1 MDRRWIAT
9 GLVGITACAVACVL
23 LWPRT
28 ERAVA
33 VLAAR
38 DDPAALSDI
47 QLDSALRNDPGLLA
61 REAEAALAAGD
72 IDLADS
78 FAEVAVARN
87 AILSEGLRMRI
98 TEAVAQENSV
108 GRLAERFAGGL
119 VTGQAEDA
127 AGLTGVIAGDL
138 FVFGDIRDVLR
149 EGKHV
154 VMGEDGD
161 RVILGLA
168 AAGLAVTAATYLSAG
183 GAAPV
188 RAGLTM
194 VKDARKAGRMSAGL
208 SRWAG
213 RSARDLVD
221 PPVLQKALATGS
233 FARPD
238 QVVPAVKTA
247 FRMEKAGALVRVA
260 KDVGRIGK
268 RAGTRGAFDAMK
280 LAEGPKDIA
289 RAARLAEAKGGQT
302 RAILKMLGR
311 GAFVLAVGA
320 FDLTLWLF
328 WALIAAFGFIVSIKT
343 TTERFTLSLLRRRKA
358 ARAKLCHVA
367 ISASP
372 AIA

>member
-87 AILSEGLRMRI
+87 TILSEGLRTRI
-98 TEAVAQENSV
+98 TDAVAQENSV

-221 PPVLQKALATGS
+221 APVLQKALATGS

-238 QVVPAVKTA
+238 QLVPAVKTA

-302 RAILKMLGR
+302 RAVLKMLGR
-311 GAFVLAVGA
+311 GALVLAVGA
-320 FDLTLWLF
+320 FDLALWLF

-358 ARAKLCHVA
+358 ARAKLCHAA

>member
-9 GLVGITACAVACVL
+9 GLVGIMACAVACVL

-87 AILSEGLRMRI
+87 AILSEGLRTRI

-221 PPVLQKALATGS
+221 APVLQKALATGS

-320 FDLTLWLF
+320 FDLALWLF

-343 TTERFTLSLLRRRKA
+343 TTERFTLSFLRRRKA
-358 ARAKLCHVA
+358 ARAKLCHAA

-372 AIA
+372 AVA

>member
-28 ERAVA
+28 EWAVA

-87 AILSEGLRMRI
+87 TILSEGLRTRI
-98 TEAVAQENSV
+98 TDAVAQENSV

-221 PPVLQKALATGS
+221 APVLQKALATGS

-238 QVVPAVKTA
+238 RVVPAVKTA

-311 GAFVLAVGA
+311 GALVLAVGA
-320 FDLTLWLF
+320 FDLALWLF

>member
-28 ERAVA
+28 ERVVA

-87 AILSEGLRMRI
+87 TILSEGLRTRI

-168 AAGLAVTAATYLSAG
+168 AAGLAVTAATYLSAS

-221 PPVLQKALATGS
+221 APVLQKALATGS

-311 GAFVLAVGA
+311 GALVLAVGA
-320 FDLTLWLF
+320 FDLALWLF
-328 WALIAAFGFIVSIKT
+328 WALIAAFGFVVSIKT
-343 TTERFTLSLLRRRKA
+343 TTERLTLSWLRRRKA
-358 ARAKLCHVA
+358 ARAKLCHAA

-372 AIA
+372 AVA

>member
-9 GLVGITACAVACVL
+9 GLIGITACAVACVL

-98 TEAVAQENSV
+98 TDAVAQENSV

-127 AGLTGVIAGDL
+127 AGLTGAIAGDL

>member
-87 AILSEGLRMRI
+87 AILSEGLRTRI
-98 TEAVAQENSV
+98 TDAVAQENSV
-108 GRLAERFAGGL
+108 GRLAEQFAGGL

-168 AAGLAVTAATYLSAG
+168 AAGLAVTAATYLSAS

-221 PPVLQKALATGS
+221 APVLQKALATGS

-311 GAFVLAVGA
+311 GALVLAVGA
-320 FDLTLWLF
+320 FDLALWLF

-358 ARAKLCHVA
+358 ARAKLCHAA

-372 AIA
+372 AVA

>member
-87 AILSEGLRMRI
+87 TILSEGLRTRI

-221 PPVLQKALATGS
+221 APVLQKALATGS
-233 FARPD
+233 IARPD

-268 RAGTRGAFDAMK
+268 RAGTRGAFDAIK
-280 LAEGPKDIA
+280 FAEGPKDIA

-343 TTERFTLSLLRRRKA
+343 TTERLTLSWLRRRKA
-358 ARAKLCHVA
+358 ARAKLCHAA

-372 AIA
+372 AVA

>member
-9 GLVGITACAVACVL
+9 GLVGITACAVAFVL
-23 LWPRT
+23 LWPRA
-28 ERAVA
+28 ERAA
-33 VLAAR
+33 SVLAAG

-47 QLDSALRNDPGLLA
+47 RLDSALQNDPGLLA
-61 REAEAALAAGD
+61 REAEVALAAGD
-72 IDLADS
+72 IDLAGS
-78 FAEVAVARN
+78 FAEVAAARN
-87 AILSEGLRMRI
+87 VILSEGLRTRI

-127 AGLTGVIAGDL
+127 AGLTGAIAGDL

-154 VMGEDGD
+154 VMGEDSD

-183 GAAPV
+183 GVAPV

-208 SRWAG
+208 SHWAG

-221 PPVLQKALATGS
+221 APVLQKALATGS
-233 FARPD
+233 LARPA
-238 QVVPAVKTA
+238 QVVPAVKAA
-247 FRMEKAGALVRVA
+247 FRVDKAGALVRVA

-320 FDLTLWLF
+320 FDLALWLF
-328 WALIAAFGFIVSIKT
+328 WALVASFGFIASIKA
-343 TTERFTLSLLRRRKA
+343 TTERLTLSWLHRRKA
-358 ARAKLCHVA
+358 ARAKLCPAV

-372 AIA
+372 AVA

>member
-98 TEAVAQENSV
+98 TDAVAQENSV

-168 AAGLAVTAATYLSAG
+168 AAGLAVTAATYLSAS

-221 PPVLQKALATGS
+221 APVLQKALATGS

-311 GAFVLAVGA
+311 GALVLAVGA
-320 FDLTLWLF
+320 FDLALWLF

-358 ARAKLCHVA
+358 ARAKLCHAA

-372 AIA
+372 AVA

>member
-98 TEAVAQENSV
+98 TDAVAQENSV
-108 GRLAERFAGGL
+108 GRLAEQFAGGL

-168 AAGLAVTAATYLSAG
+168 AAGLAVTAATYLSAS

-221 PPVLQKALATGS
+221 APVLQKALATGS

-311 GAFVLAVGA
+311 GALVLAVGA
-320 FDLTLWLF
+320 FDLALWLF

-358 ARAKLCHVA
+358 ARAKLCHAA

-372 AIA
+372 AVA